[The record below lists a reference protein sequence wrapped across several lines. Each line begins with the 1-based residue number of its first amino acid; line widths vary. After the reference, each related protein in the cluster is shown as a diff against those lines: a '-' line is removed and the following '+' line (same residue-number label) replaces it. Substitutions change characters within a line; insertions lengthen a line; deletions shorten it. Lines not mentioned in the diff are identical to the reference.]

1 MNIKTTNNI
10 NEANCITHNGKF
22 HFDEIFSTVILS
34 KMLSEIILFRT
45 NEINEKI
52 ENKYVYDIGGG
63 EFDHH
68 QEGGNGE
75 RENGIKYASCGLV
88 WKKFRQR
95 YYKKI

>member
-22 HFDEIFSTVILS
+22 HCDEIFSTVILS

-88 WKKFRQR
+88 
-95 YYKKI
+95 